1 MDINSVHTNDK
12 LCVRWQGTSEQL
24 RLRIVEAL
32 CTAAASSKC
41 GTAAQG
47 AVQQL
52 QELMSAA
59 LRMPPALVVLRQLK
73 HLLQAPSFPKGR
85 GGHWGTDAS
94 APRRIGVREADK
106 IWCHVY
112 RNH

>member
-1 MDINSVHTNDK
+1 M
-12 LCVRWQGTSEQL
+12 RWQGTSEQL

-32 CTAAASSKC
+32 CTAAASGNCS
-41 GTAAQG
+41 TAAQA

-85 GGHWGTDAS
+85 GSHLGTDPS
-94 APRRIGVREADK
+94 APRRIGVREADQY
-106 IWCHVY
+106 WCHVY
-112 RNH
+112 RNY